1 MLTIKLDNIE
11 ITVPAGTTILKAAE
25 KAGIIIPTMCFNESV
40 PNHAS
45 CMVCAVKNNISGEFI
60 PSCESKVQEGMDIKC
75 STPEVIEFRK
85 DSLEL
90 LLSDHVGDCEA
101 PCRVGCPAFM
111 DIPQM
116 NRLIA
121 KGEFSKA
128 LEIVKEEIALPL
140 ILGYICSAP
149 CEGAC
154 RRKQTGSSVTI
165 CQLKKFVALEDSKI
179 GKYYLPDKLNKTG
192 KKTAVIGAGL
202 AGLSASF
209 HLLKYGYSCVI
220 FDKNKEAGGSLLNV
234 PENEL
239 PKYILET
246 EIEILKQLG
255 AEFRLNSDV
264 TFDLIKN
271 DFDAVIIAS
280 GENSKYANLE
290 INEDTFTT
298 NESKLFACGAVMHP
312 VKMAV
317 RAGAQG
323 KASAHSVHSFL
334 SGKIPQKQKRQFN
347 SRFGKLNEQEISEYM
362 KESIPGESKEPQNGV
377 LPGFNREEAIA
388 EAMRCLRCDCRKSKT
403 CKLRL
408 NSDHYNVN
416 QQKYKLAERNKIR
429 KHFQKE
435 ILVYEPEK
443 CIKCGLC
450 IEIVK
455 RNNDLTGLAYIGR
468 GFDIHID
475 IPFNK
480 PLEQAVADAAIDCI
494 NACPTS
500 ALSGFAGESGNV
512 LPD

>member
-1 MLTIKLDNIE
+1 MVTIKLDNIE
-11 ITVPAGTTILKAAE
+11 IIVPAGTTILKAAE
-25 KAGIIIPTMCFNESV
+25 RAGIIIPTMCYNESV

-60 PSCESKVQEGMDIKC
+60 PSCESKVQHGMDLNC
-75 STPEVIEFRK
+75 NAPEVFEFRK

-101 PCRVGCPAFM
+101 PCRIGCPAFM

-140 ILGYICSAP
+140 ILGYVCSAP

-154 RRKQTGSSVTI
+154 RRKQTGSSVSI
-165 CQLKKFVALEDSKI
+165 CQLKKFVALEDSKTCNN
-179 GKYYLPDKLNKTG
+179 YLPEKLHLTG
-192 KKTAVIGAGL
+192 KKVAVIGAGI
-202 AGLSASF
+202 AGMSAAF
-209 HLLKYGYSCVI
+209 HLLKYGHSCVL
-220 FDKNKEAGGSLLNV
+220 FDKSEKVGGSLLGL

-239 PKYILET
+239 PKHIIET
-246 EIEILKQLG
+246 EIEILKQFG

-271 DFDAVIIAS
+271 DFDAVIMAT

-290 INEDTFTT
+290 INADTFTT
-298 NESKLFACGAVMHP
+298 NESKLFACGSVIHP
-312 VKMAV
+312 IKMAV
-317 RAGAQG
+317 RAVAQG
-323 KASAHSVHSFL
+323 KAAAHSVHSFL
-334 SGKIPQKQKRQFN
+334 SGNILQKQKRKFN
-347 SRFGKLNEQEISEYM
+347 SKFGKLYEQEIPVYL
-362 KESIPGESKEPQNGV
+362 KESKPGESEKPSNGD
-377 LPGFNREEAIA
+377 LHGFNKEEAIA
-388 EAMRCLRCDCRKSKT
+388 EALRCMRCDCRKSRT
-403 CKLRL
+403 CKLRI
-408 NSDHYNVN
+408 NSDLYNAN

-435 ILVYEPEK
+435 VLVYEPEK

-455 RNNDLTGLAYIGR
+455 RNKELTGLAFIGR

-480 PLEQAVADAAIDCI
+480 SLEEAIAGAAMDCI
-494 NACPTS
+494 NCLS
-500 ALSGFAGESGNV
+500 AL
-512 LPD
+512 DM